1 MATLHGTMSF
11 MRKAWDFQDPS
22 SWGGMWAYEARFR
35 EEREERQ
42 EKRSKEMAPFLTRS
56 ETNRVPMARDLVGFR

>member
-1 MATLHGTMSF
+1 MATLHGTLSF

-22 SWGGMWAYEARFR
+22 NLGACGLTKHATEK
-35 EEREERQ
+35 REERQ